1 MGKIVRPGSM
11 LSLVF
16 SSVFRKPAT
25 RLYPYV
31 KIEVVDKFRGK
42 LKYNKERCNGC
53 MLCMKDCPSNAIT
66 IVKVAEK
73 EFKAV
78 LSLDKCV
85 FCGQCVD
92 SCPKDALECTKDFE
106 LAHFDRKYLQV
117 EI

>member
-11 LSLVF
+11 LSQVL

-25 RLYPYV
+25 RLYPFV

-42 LKYNKERCNGC
+42 LKHYKDRCNGC
-53 MLCMKDCPSNAIT
+53 MLCMKDCPSNAII
-66 IVKVAEK
+66 IVKVADK

-78 LSLDKCV
+78 LSLDKCI

-92 SCPKDALECTKDFE
+92 SCSKDALECTKDFE